1 MSKSTKEKVREQM
14 KEKGDQNGALMKD
27 ITQDLYVQQQTQ
39 KVAER
44 YDRKMKQLQM
54 FHDLEMENAISG
66 GEEEMIIQKPS
77 LWARLTRRFKDV
89 YIVFNHNMPVYCH
102 KKDCPTRREGIR
114 WGIEAITSD
123 LGVAFDYMRTYFKK
137 YGEYPQAFAKMLH
150 IRMDRRKGAGVVV
163 SDVSYSYDTWRNS
176 DAYDDEKKIKRK
188 TLEALK

>member
-1 MSKSTKEKVREQM
+1 
-14 KEKGDQNGALMKD
+14 MKD

-44 YDRKMKQLQM
+44 YERKMKQLQM

-123 LGVAFDYMRTYFKK
+123 LWSS
-137 YGEYPQAFAKMLH
+137 
-150 IRMDRRKGAGVVV
+150 IRLYENIFQKV
-163 SDVSYSYDTWRNS
+163 W
-176 DAYDDEKKIKRK
+176 
-188 TLEALK
+188 

>member
-1 MSKSTKEKVREQM
+1 MSKSTKEPKKNE
-14 KEKGDQNGALMKD
+14 EQNGALMKD

-44 YDRKMKQLQM
+44 YERKMKQLQM
-54 FHDLEMENAISG
+54 FHDLEMENAITG

-123 LGVAFDYMRTYFKK
+123 LGVAFDYMRTYFTSLN
-137 YGEYPQAFAKMLH
+137 Y
-150 IRMDRRKGAGVVV
+150 
-163 SDVSYSYDTWRNS
+163 
-176 DAYDDEKKIKRK
+176 
-188 TLEALK
+188 

>member
-44 YDRKMKQLQM
+44 YERKMKQLQM

-123 LGVAFDYMRTYFKK
+123 LGVAFDYMRPYFTK

>member
-1 MSKSTKEKVREQM
+1 MSKSTKEPKKNE
-14 KEKGDQNGALMKD
+14 EQNGALMKD

-39 KVAER
+39 KVTER
-44 YDRKMKQLQM
+44 YERKMKQLQM